1 MAPMVHGLEATYY
14 GQIKFVYLDAA
25 DKATTDFRRELGYV
39 SQPEFYLLD
48 ADGNILMRW
57 FGGRIKKSEFE
68 EVFAQYLE

>member
-1 MAPMVHGLEATYY
+1 MVHGLEATYY
-14 GQIKFVYLDAA
+14 GHINFVYLDAA
-25 DKATTDFRRELGYV
+25 DKATTDFRRQLGYV